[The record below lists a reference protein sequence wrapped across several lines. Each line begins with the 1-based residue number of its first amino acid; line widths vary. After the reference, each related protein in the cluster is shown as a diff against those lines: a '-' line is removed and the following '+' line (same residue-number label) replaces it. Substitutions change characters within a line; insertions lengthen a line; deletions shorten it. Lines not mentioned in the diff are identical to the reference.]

1 MRTIILAAIVAA
13 APASAF
19 AQTHAYVNGAG
30 GFATTTDGTSE
41 DVLGEAGVR
50 VAPNLFV
57 FGDVGR
63 FHNLQPS
70 AVQPAIDTTVQ
81 TLSAIGVDVTSTS
94 SVPAWYTSGGV
105 RYQIPTRARVTPYVF
120 TSVGM
125 ARLTPRA
132 TFSYTSG
139 QLGDT
144 PPNTGDDVTSQL
156 VSLGDFTQPAATN
169 ALMISGGGGIEAPIA
184 RHLVVDAGYRLSHVN
199 ADTPLHA
206 QGLTFGVGYRF

>member
-30 GFATTTDGTSE
+30 GFATTTDGTSG

-132 TFSYTSG
+132 TRRH
-139 QLGDT
+139 
-144 PPNTGDDVTSQL
+144 
-156 VSLGDFTQPAATN
+156 AAEHRRRRDIT
-169 ALMISGGGGIEAPIA
+169 ARLARRLHAAGGGQRADDFRRG
-184 RHLVVDAGYRLSHVN
+184 RH
-199 ADTPLHA
+199 
-206 QGLTFGVGYRF
+206 